1 MSLTLPAN
9 YSAALTTAFKEN
21 WLFQFYHGD
30 ESAFIGLAFA
40 DTTVSSIFYLGAI
53 LNQPRIRESIDLESS
68 TAKSSNISLEVAN
81 VNFRNDDL
89 SAEIFGTSRY
99 FINHTVKVY
108 SQLNDNATLSNCLQI
123 YEGRLV
129 ATTHTDSRVRLEIVS
144 HRPWDELEIPQSR
157 TTTNNILIPVSY
169 GDFTENS
176 ASTFASPIIAS
187 SLTSEAYR
195 PVPFNKINDGK
206 SLYVDG
212 NTTASKGELAVHEKG
227 ADVFVPLENAEAATV
242 NTDNTHHDQVE
253 PFQKRAFI
261 QRADTSEETANSNVT
276 VTNIANAI
284 DSNTST
290 YATFSSTQSNANN
303 IDSVT
308 YKFKVG
314 SASGKSSNSFRF
326 LGATASEPVNDSE
339 TDIDISSASNVTVY
353 DIIKI
358 NTEQMRV
365 TAIASN
371 TLTVERG
378 FAGTTAAEHD
388 TDSIIEINDTINIV
402 AIKYSITVTSIDG
415 DLSKVRLIVQTDGNS
430 YSESKTSTL
439 GTTTRY
445 FNLTSSTAE
454 ISLNVSFY
462 ADDNATT
469 GSLDAVVN
477 IYDVFVQTQR
487 IAAQPATKLYVA
499 NDGLKESWSG
509 GDAAITEVHEAHRDL
524 LIRYAG
530 VSTTTP
536 TGWSDLDTA
545 RDGWDIRW
553 WTLKT
558 VSLKKVL
565 EQMQYE
571 GGFIFR
577 FRPDFTTHYIHIPN
591 SPTTTTSLDSN
602 GATVTT
608 FTLSQDDLQN
618 VQISHTPLDNLMTTM
633 VINYKKHPAESRYF
647 STQTSTL
654 AAGTL
659 PRTKW
664 NIGAKENIQD
674 VNLDMLVANVGST
687 DFTGAR
693 NSGFAEY
700 YNQIVG
706 DVKTQVSAAVV
717 NPIFYG
723 MEPGDFLEF
732 TNMMVDPFGESW
744 SGKQFIVT
752 SLNRSMGM
760 LNFTAR
766 EV

>member
-9 YSAALTTAFKEN
+9 YSAALTTGFKEN

-129 ATTHTDSRVRLEIVS
+129 ATTHSDSRVRLEIVS

-195 PVPFNKINDGK
+195 PVPFNKVNDGK

-212 NTTASKGELAVHEKG
+212 NTTASKGELAVHEPG
-227 ADVFVPLENAEAATV
+227 LDVFVPLENAEAATV
-242 NTDNTHHDQVE
+242 NTDNTHHDKVE

-261 QRADTSEETANSNVT
+261 HRADSSEESSNSGVT
-276 VTNIANAI
+276 VANIANAI
-284 DSNTST
+284 DANTST
-290 YATFSSTQSNANN
+290 YATFTSNQTNANN
-303 IDSVT
+303 IDSTV
-308 YKFKVG
+308 YKFKVH
-314 SASGKSSNSFRF
+314 SVSGKSSDSFKF
-326 LGATASEPVNDSE
+326 LQTTASEAIDDSE
-339 TDIDISSASNVTVY
+339 TAIDIGSASNVTVY

-365 TAIASN
+365 TAISSN

-378 FAGTTAAEHD
+378 FGGTTAEEHD
-388 TDSIIEINDTINIV
+388 TASEIMINDTINV
-402 AIKYSITVTSIDG
+402 ATIKYGITVTSISG
-415 DLSKVRLIVQTDGNS
+415 DLSKVDLLINTDGNS

-454 ISLNVSFY
+454 ISLTVRFT
-462 ADDNATT
+462 ADDNSTT
-469 GSLDAVVN
+469 GSLNAVLN
-477 IYDVFVQTQR
+477 LYDVFIQTQR
-487 IAAQPATKLYVA
+487 IAAQPANKLYVA
-499 NDGLKESWSG
+499 NDGLTESWSG
-509 GDAAITEVHEAHRDL
+509 SSTAITEVHQAHRDL

-530 VSTTTP
+530 VATTTP

-553 WTLKT
+553 WTLKI
-558 VSLKKVL
+558 VSVRKIL

-591 SPTTTTSLDSN
+591 SPTTNS
-602 GATVTT
+602 
-608 FTLSQDDLQN
+608 TLSQDDLQN
-618 VQISHTPLDNLMTTM
+618 VQISHTPLDNLMTNM

-664 NIGAKENIQD
+664 NIAAKENIRE
-674 VNLDMLVANVGST
+674 VNLDMLVANIGST
-687 DFTGAR
+687 GFTGTR

-706 DVKTQVSAAVV
+706 DVKTQISAAIV
-717 NPIFYG
+717 NPRFYG
-723 MEPGDFLEF
+723 MEPGDFLAF

-744 SGKQFIVT
+744 SGKQYIVT

>member
-9 YSAALTTAFKEN
+9 YSAALTTGFKEN

-53 LNQPRIRESIDLESS
+53 LNQPSIRESIDLESS

-129 ATTHTDSRVRLEIVS
+129 ATTHSDSRVRLEIVS

-195 PVPFNKINDGK
+195 PVPFNKVNDGK

-212 NTTASKGELAVHEKG
+212 NTTASKGELAVHEPG
-227 ADVFVPLENAEAATV
+227 VDVFVPLESAEAATV
-242 NTDNTHHDQVE
+242 NTDNAHHAKVE
-253 PFQKRAFI
+253 PFQKRSFI
-261 QRADTSEETANSNVT
+261 HRADSSEEDANSGVT
-276 VTNIANAI
+276 VANIANAI
-284 DSNTST
+284 DANTST
-290 YATFSSTQSNANN
+290 YASFTSNQSNANN
-303 IDSVT
+303 IDSASYT
-308 YKFKVG
+308 FKVD
-314 SASGKSSNSFRF
+314 SVSGKSSNSFRF
-326 LGATASEPVNDSE
+326 LKEADGDTATAGEAIDDSE
-339 TDIDISSASNVTVY
+339 TAIDISSASNVTVY

-365 TAIASN
+365 TAISSN

-378 FAGTTAAEHD
+378 FAGTTVAAHD
-388 TDSIIEINDTINIV
+388 NGSVIEINDTINVI
-402 AIKYSITVTSIDG
+402 AIKYGITVTSISG
-415 DLSKVRLIVQTDGNS
+415 DLSSVKLLVNTDGNS

-439 GTTTRY
+439 STTTRY
-445 FNLTSSTAE
+445 FNLTSSTGQ
-454 ISLNVSFY
+454 IKITVQFT
-462 ADDNATT
+462 ADDNSTT
-469 GSLDAVVN
+469 GSLNAALN

-487 IAAQPATKLYVA
+487 IAAQPANKLYVA
-499 NDGLKESWSG
+499 NDGLTESWSG
-509 GDAAITEVHEAHRDL
+509 SSAAITEVHEAHRDL

-530 VSTTTP
+530 VATTTP

-553 WTLKT
+553 WTLKM
-558 VSLKKVL
+558 VSLRDVL

-591 SPTTTTSLDSN
+591 SPTTNS
-602 GATVTT
+602 
-608 FTLSQDDLQN
+608 TLSQDDLQN
-618 VQISHTPLDNLMTTM
+618 VQISHTPLDNLMTKM
-633 VINYKKHPAESRYF
+633 VINYKKHPAEGRYF

-654 AAGTL
+654 ASGTL

-664 NIGAKENIQD
+664 NIGAKENIRE
-674 VNLDMLVANVGST
+674 VNLDMLVANIGST
-687 DFTGAR
+687 GFTGAR

-706 DVKTQVSAAVV
+706 DVKTQISAAIV
-717 NPIFYG
+717 NPRFYG
-723 MEPGDFLEF
+723 MEPGDFLAF

-744 SGKQFIVT
+744 SGKQYIVT